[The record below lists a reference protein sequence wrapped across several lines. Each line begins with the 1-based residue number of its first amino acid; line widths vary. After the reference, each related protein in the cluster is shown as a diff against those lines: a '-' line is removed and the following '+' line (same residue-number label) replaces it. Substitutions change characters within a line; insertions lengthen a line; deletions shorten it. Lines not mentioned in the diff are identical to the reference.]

1 MRETKMRPLIKA
13 SKSKKKRRG
22 FQPGHTINNR
32 LARAREMYEVRAAR
46 RKVKDKAARLLKA
59 QEKHMSGAIFVKDK
73 TTGSLIRKS
82 KRVNGRCSLEKLR
95 LKK

>member
-1 MRETKMRPLIKA
+1 MRPLINKA
-13 SKSKKKRRG
+13 SKSKKQGGKRG

-32 LARAREMYEVRAAR
+32 LARARELYEVRQMR

-59 QEKHMSGAIFVKDK
+59 QEKHMSGAILVKDK

-82 KRVNGRCSLEKLR
+82 KRVNGSRKANIYMLT
-95 LKK
+95 